1 MNCKPLVTIV
11 TVTKNLYIAGRD
23 EFFRQCVASVKEQD
37 YPCIEHLIIDGGS
50 TDNSLSLF
58 EELGLQYYSEKDSG
72 VYEAFNKGIKLA
84 KGKYIAFLNSDDFY
98 ISNQAV
104 SKSVE
109 ALEEKQADFSYAYFN
124 IVDLNGSFIKNIAP
138 NWKECFVKQ
147 PIGHPTMFST
157 KAMLKEL
164 KGFDTSYKIT
174 GDFDLITRAILAGK
188 RPVGVDA
195 TISAFREGGISNI
208 QKDILNTENI
218 RVIATNLK
226 ISPRKA
232 EKAFRFAFLPKKILL
247 NLLDR
252 TVDFPDKELLLKNH
266 FRRFVRYI
274 RKQIISI
281 RFRKGKRHVVLLGFT
296 LYNGEN

>member
-124 IVDLNGSFIKNIAP
+124 IVDSNGSFIKNIAP

>member
-1 MNCKPLVTIV
+1 
-11 TVTKNLYIAGRD
+11 
-23 EFFRQCVASVKEQD
+23 
-37 YPCIEHLIIDGGS
+37 
-50 TDNSLSLF
+50 
-58 EELGLQYYSEKDSG
+58 
-72 VYEAFNKGIKLA
+72 
-84 KGKYIAFLNSDDFY
+84 
-98 ISNQAV
+98 
-104 SKSVE
+104 
-109 ALEEKQADFSYAYFN
+109 
-124 IVDLNGSFIKNIAP
+124 VDLNGSFIKNIAP